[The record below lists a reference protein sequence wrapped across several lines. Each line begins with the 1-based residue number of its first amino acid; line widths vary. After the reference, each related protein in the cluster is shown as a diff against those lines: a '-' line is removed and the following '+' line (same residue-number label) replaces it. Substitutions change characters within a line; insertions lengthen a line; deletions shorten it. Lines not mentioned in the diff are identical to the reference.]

1 MVMRSLDTRIRSIT
15 NRKKDSLDK
24 YLSDIAKYEPLSI
37 EEEVNLFKELELL
50 NPEHKEVKDL
60 DKETKEKVLAI
71 KTKISNANLRF
82 VVSVAKKYQQSNIS
96 LLDLINEWNL
106 WLWKAIDR
114 FDYTR
119 WFKLISYAVWWIRQ
133 SILQYIASENPLIRR
148 PMNQEGIRR
157 RIQNYENRFV
167 QENYRQPTKDEIMED
182 LWLDEKDY
190 EKYRNTTA
198 SFDVKSLDDTWYTDD
213 SPMYDVVPDT
223 KIKSP
228 DFDLQ
233 LNDQRTL
240 ILNTLKGQLRP
251 HEFEI
256 ITSYFGIWK
265 ERPKSFEEIAHEMDL
280 SRERVRQIT
289 NRVCTKLSKILHWT
303 ELHNLYKSLND

>member
-1 MVMRSLDTRIRSIT
+1 MGMRSLDTRMRSIT

-50 NPEHKEVKDL
+50 NPEHKEIKDL
-60 DKETKEKVLAI
+60 DKETKQKVLA
-71 KTKISNANLRF
+71 TKDKIANANLRF
-82 VVSVAKKYQQSNIS
+82 VVSVAKKYQQPNIS
-96 LLDLINEWNL
+96 LLDLINEWNI

-133 SILQYIASENPLIRR
+133 SILQYIASENPLIRH

-228 DFDLQ
+228 DSDLQ

-256 ITSYFGIWK
+256 ITSYFWIWK
-265 ERPKSFEEIAHEMDL
+265 ERPKSFEEIAREMDL

-289 NRVCTKLSKILHWT
+289 NKVCTKLSKILHWT